1 METIP
6 KDKKKQKTKTN
17 YKDDLNE
24 DFVNFKS
31 FFFFFKSH
39 MIGEFKAVMSSFFVE
54 VKQVKN
60 QLSNKRDNTSTS
72 STLERPIVQVQEQ
85 ISTFTEQLN
94 RKD

>member
-1 METIP
+1 
-6 KDKKKQKTKTN
+6 
-17 YKDDLNE
+17 
-24 DFVNFKS
+24 
-31 FFFFFKSH
+31 
-39 MIGEFKAVMSSFFVE
+39 MIVEFKAVMSSFFVE

-85 ISTFTEQLN
+85 ISTLTEQLN

>member
-31 FFFFFKSH
+31 FFFFLRV
-39 MIGEFKAVMSSFFVE
+39 I
-54 VKQVKN
+54 
-60 QLSNKRDNTSTS
+60 
-72 STLERPIVQVQEQ
+72 
-85 ISTFTEQLN
+85 
-94 RKD
+94 

>member
-1 METIP
+1 
-6 KDKKKQKTKTN
+6 
-17 YKDDLNE
+17 
-24 DFVNFKS
+24 
-31 FFFFFKSH
+31 

-72 STLERPIVQVQEQ
+72 STLESPIVQVQEQ
-85 ISTFTEQLN
+85 ISTLTEQLN

>member
-1 METIP
+1 
-6 KDKKKQKTKTN
+6 
-17 YKDDLNE
+17 
-24 DFVNFKS
+24 
-31 FFFFFKSH
+31 

-72 STLERPIVQVQEQ
+72 STLESPIVQVQEQ
-85 ISTFTEQLN
+85 ISTLTEHLN